1 MTASALIPRA
11 TINEIEAH
19 RNRSLALYGEAF
31 DKLHEAVNAGR
42 SATISAQVR
51 SPFMAFDHHTRATF
65 ARPDDREPFLTRAR
79 QDLDRGIW
87 THLLHAT
94 NLERLMDATAREQ
107 FREQLRTDPPEAT
120 ADNCYATMTGLL
132 GDSGMIFKRGIAT
145 AFSKL
150 DRRFRSHD
158 GFKIG
163 TRVVLSN
170 AFQDFGGWNHYR
182 HHDETLR
189 DIERTFLTLDGKP
202 HPEWAAGFMG
212 AVETARREASGGGF
226 DMRAFE
232 CEDGYFRLRAFKNGN
247 AHLWFKRPDLVERVN
262 LLLAEY
268 YGEALAAGHG
278 AADVEHAPKTG
289 LAKHYGFFQTP
300 GAVRDRVYEVAQV
313 PNPATYSRGAT
324 LPMWRILEP
333 SAGLGALAH
342 GLADMGHE
350 VTCIEIQ
357 AQHVADLRS
366 ARRWDVVQADFM
378 DCRPNN
384 APCNRYDAV
393 IMNPPFDGGR
403 DIDHVVHA
411 VKFLKPGGRLAA
423 VMSAGVEFREDRK
436 TVDFRAMVERY
447 GGRFHDLP
455 AGSFAESGTMVN
467 TVICE
472 IRVPL

>member
-1 MTASALIPRA
+1 MTGNALIPRA
-11 TINEIEAH
+11 TIIEIEAH

-31 DKLHEAVNAGR
+31 DKLHEAAMAGR
-42 SATISAQVR
+42 AAAISAQVG
-51 SPFMAFDHHTRATF
+51 SPFMAFDHHNRATF
-65 ARPDDREPFLTRAR
+65 SRPDERGACLTRAR

-94 NLERLMDATAREQ
+94 NLEQLMDKTARDD
-107 FREQLRTDPPEAT
+107 FREQLRADPPEAT
-120 ADNCYATMTGLL
+120 ADNCYATMTGLI

-226 DMRAFE
+226 GMRAFE

-268 YGEALAAGHG
+268 YGEALGAGHG

-289 LAKHYGFFQTP
+289 MAKHYGFFQTP
-300 GAVRDRVYEVAQV
+300 EAVRDRVYEVAQL
-313 PNPATYSRGAT
+313 PDRDRCARGYE
-324 LPMWRILEP
+324 PPVWRVLEP
-333 SAGLGALAH
+333 SAGLGALAER
-342 GLADMGHE
+342 AARMGH
-350 VTCIEIQ
+350 VVDCVEIQ
-357 AQHVADLRS
+357 
-366 ARRWDVVQADFM
+366 
-378 DCRPNN
+378 RPNVDALN
-384 APCNRYDAV
+384 AAGIYASVLPLDFLEINGSMRGTFDTV